1 MAYDSSL
8 STLRQSSINSIA
20 MENGPFIKDLLFQM
34 VLFLVFRRKLL
45 DWQRAHLHPS
55 PLGVSDLQEVLWQ
68 QHDERFAGLG
78 ARGRERGTGAQPSPA
93 QPSSMKGSPAVL
105 HDGSQ
110 VWNVEH
116 IDHYGA
122 ATGLFESS
130 VEGELKAGDA
140 GHIRGLNLNAKVKS
154 KEINELITL
163 VDICTACKDINA
175 KSLDV
180 CNHVIKSGPCT
191 YTERTQPS
199 SRDFDQ

>member
-45 DWQRAHLHPS
+45 DWQRARLHPS

-93 QPSSMKGSPAVL
+93 QLSPA
-105 HDGSQ
+105 Q
-110 VWNVEH
+110 
-116 IDHYGA
+116 
-122 ATGLFESS
+122 
-130 VEGELKAGDA
+130 
-140 GHIRGLNLNAKVKS
+140 
-154 KEINELITL
+154 
-163 VDICTACKDINA
+163 
-175 KSLDV
+175 
-180 CNHVIKSGPCT
+180 
-191 YTERTQPS
+191 
-199 SRDFDQ
+199 